1 MRRPW
6 TDAEDAALR
15 EAYPHTPTTDIAERL
30 RRPLQAVYRRA
41 YLLGLSKSAEYLAS
55 PAAGRVRRGERRA
68 VATEFKPG
76 HPPANKGLRRPGWAP
91 GRMAQ
96 TQFRPDQAPHNTVP
110 IGTEVVR
117 SDGYVWVK
125 RWDDRTP
132 ARLNWT
138 SKHQAVY
145 EAAHGPIPDG
155 HIVRFRNADRTNI
168 ALENLECVSRAEH
181 AATKGLHSLPPEI
194 VQVHQLR
201 GAITR
206 QINKRQPPAPS
217 RRGRPPKHAMGSAS

>member
-1 MRRPW
+1 
-6 TDAEDAALR
+6 
-15 EAYPHTPTTDIAERL
+15 
-30 RRPLQAVYRRA
+30 
-41 YLLGLSKSAEYLAS
+41 
-55 PAAGRVRRGERRA
+55 
-68 VATEFKPG
+68 
-76 HPPANKGLRRPGWAP
+76 
-91 GRMAQ
+91 MAH
-96 TQFRPDQAPHNTVP
+96 TQFKADHSPHNTVP
-110 IGTEVVR
+110 IGTETVR

-132 ARLNWT
+132 ARMNWT

-155 HIVRFRNADRTNI
+155 HIVRFRNADRTDF

-206 QINKRQPPAPS
+206 QINKRQPPAPV
-217 RRGRPPKHAMGSAS
+217 RRGRPPKHATRGA